1 MKKFTIRERVTIERV
16 IIVEGENMQEVQKNY
31 ENGDYDEELES
42 CYFDGQ
48 YDDVNYTIEDED
60 GYLIQ
65 NKERG
70 EYTEEVEDSGWDGCC
85 PYCGSCNVD
94 FVDEIDGETKYIC
107 RCCNEDF
114 LFDEETGECT
124 DRHRRPIRKEE
135 E

>member
-1 MKKFTIRERVTIERV
+1 MLLDEKCEWDGGIETV
-16 IIVEGENMQEVQKNY
+16 QYLAQSGYTKEDILALNFNEKIVDYALELLQEP
-31 ENGDYDEELES
+31 
-42 CYFDGQ
+42 
-48 YDDVNYTIEDED
+48 
-60 GYLIQ
+60 
-65 NKERG
+65 
-70 EYTEEVEDSGWDGCC
+70 TEEVEDSDWDGCC
-85 PYCGSCNVD
+85 LYCGSSDID

>member
-1 MKKFTIRERVTIERV
+1 MKKFIITETVTLTREV
-16 IIVEGENMQEVQKNY
+16 IVEGDSKEEVRKNY
-31 ENGDYDEELES
+31 ECGDYDEELEA

-48 YDDVNYTIEDED
+48 YDSRDIDIEEED
-60 GYLIQ
+60 A
-65 NKERG
+65 
-70 EYTEEVEDSGWDGCC
+70 EEVEDSGWDGCC
-85 PYCGSCNVD
+85 PYCGSSDID

-124 DRHRRPIRKEE
+124 DRHRRPIKKEE